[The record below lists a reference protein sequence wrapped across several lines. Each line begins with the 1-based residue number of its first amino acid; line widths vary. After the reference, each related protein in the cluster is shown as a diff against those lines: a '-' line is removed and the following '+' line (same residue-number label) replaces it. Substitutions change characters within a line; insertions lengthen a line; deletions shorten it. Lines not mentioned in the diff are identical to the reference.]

1 MLPSTSAL
9 RALDAVARLGSVTR
23 AAAELNITRSAISHQ
38 LRFLERE
45 LGFVLIE
52 RDGRGVVLTPRG
64 ESYAREVRK
73 ALQTLSDARARSAD
87 AALSGRLV
95 ISCAPGF
102 ASFWLCAEIGA
113 FQNAHP
119 QARISVVTPK
129 RFDDVS
135 AADIDIFIA
144 FGRGEWSG
152 KWYELLAN
160 LHETPVC
167 SPTLINACGGLSEPN
182 DLARVTLLHLADHS
196 DWTEWLMAAGADEVD
211 PAQGIVFSDMHL
223 VIAAALAGQGIAIGD
238 PIIAGG
244 ALAAGRLVRPFSLAV
259 RAPNSYYLVA
269 DRGRLRQPLVKAFR
283 SWIADRLAAAEGDQ
297 KYRD

>member
-1 MLPSTSAL
+1 
-9 RALDAVARLGSVTR
+9 
-23 AAAELNITRSAISHQ
+23 LNLTRSAVSHQ
-38 LRFLERE
+38 LRFLENE

-52 RDGRGVVLTPRG
+52 REGRGVILTSRG
-64 ESYAREVRK
+64 EAYAREVRK
-73 ALQTLSDARARSAD
+73 ALQTLSDARIRSAD
-87 AALSGRLV
+87 AALTGRLV

-113 FQNAHP
+113 FQAAHP

-135 AADIDIFIA
+135 AAGIDVFIA
-144 FGRGEWSG
+144 FGRDEWGG
-152 KWYELLAN
+152 KWFEMLAS
-160 LHETPVC
+160 LHNTPVC
-167 SPTLINACGGLSEPN
+167 SPTLIYACGGLAEPN
-182 DLARVTLLHLADHS
+182 DIAKATLLHLSDHG
-196 DWTEWLMAAGADEVD
+196 DWTQWLMAAGAHDVD

-223 VIAAALAGQGIAIGD
+223 VIAAALAGQGVAIGD

-244 ALAAGRLVRPFSLAV
+244 ALSAGRLVRPFGLAI

-283 SWIADRLAAAEGDQ
+283 TWITARLAEAGAEE
-297 KYRD
+297 

>member
-1 MLPSTSAL
+1 MALPSTSAL

-45 LGFVLIE
+45 LGFAVIE
-52 RDGRGVVLTPRG
+52 RDGRGVALTPRG

-73 ALQTLSDARARSAD
+73 ALQTLSDARAKSAD

-119 QARISVVTPK
+119 QARITIVTPK

-135 AADIDIFIA
+135 APDIDIFIA
-144 FGRGEWSG
+144 FGKSEWSG
-152 KWYELLAN
+152 KWYELLTN

-167 SPTLINACGGLSEPN
+167 SPALINACGGLTEP
-182 DLARVTLLHLADHS
+182 DDIAKVTLLHLADHS
-196 DWTEWLMAAGADEVD
+196 DWTNWLMAAGADEVD

-244 ALAAGRLVRPFSLAV
+244 ALSAGRLMRPFALAI

-283 SWIADRLAAAEGDQ
+283 SWITTRLAEADSGG
-297 KYRD
+297 

>member
-23 AAAELNITRSAISHQ
+23 AAAELNITRSAVSHQ

-45 LGFVLIE
+45 LGFALVE

-73 ALQTLSDARARSAD
+73 ALQTLSDAKARSAD

-95 ISCAPGF
+95 VSCAPGF

-113 FQNAHP
+113 FQEAHP
-119 QARISVVTPK
+119 QARISVVTPN

-135 AADIDIFIA
+135 APDIDIFIA
-144 FGRGEWSG
+144 FGKGGWDG

-167 SPTLINACGGLSEPN
+167 SPALINACGGLPEPN
-182 DLARVTLLHLADHS
+182 DIAKLTLLHLADHS
-196 DWTEWLMAAGADEVD
+196 DWTQWLLAAGADEVD

-244 ALAAGRLVRPFSLAV
+244 ALSAGRLVRPFALAI

-283 SWIADRLAAAEGDQ
+283 HWIAARLAAQGSADA
-297 KYRD
+297 D

>member
-1 MLPSTSAL
+1 MALPSTSAL

-38 LRFLERE
+38 LRFLEQE
-45 LGFVLIE
+45 LGFALVE
-52 RDGRGVVLTPRG
+52 RDGRGVALTPRG

-102 ASFWLCAEIGA
+102 ASFWLCAEIGE
-113 FQNAHP
+113 FQKAHR
-119 QARISVVTPK
+119 QARISIVTPK
-129 RFDDVS
+129 RIDDVS
-135 AADIDIFIA
+135 AAGVDIYIA
-144 FGRGEWSG
+144 FGQREWGG

-167 SPTLINACGGLSEPN
+167 SPTLINASGGLAEPN
-182 DLARVTLLHLADHS
+182 DLAKVTLLHLGDHS
-196 DWTEWLMAAGADEVD
+196 DWTQWLSAAEADEVD

-223 VIAAALAGQGIAIGD
+223 VIAAALAGQGVAIGD

-244 ALAAGRLVRPFSLAV
+244 ALSAGRLVRPFALAV
-259 RAPNSYYLVA
+259 RADSSYYLVA
-269 DRGRLRQPLVKAFR
+269 DRGRLKQPLVKAFR
-283 SWIADRLAAAEGDQ
+283 SWIKGRLAAAETAGA
-297 KYRD
+297 

>member
-1 MLPSTSAL
+1 M
-9 RALDAVARLGSVTR
+9 
-23 AAAELNITRSAISHQ
+23 
-38 LRFLERE
+38 RFLERE
-45 LGFVLIE
+45 LGFALIE

-64 ESYAREVRK
+64 ESYAREVRR
-73 ALQTLSDARARSAD
+73 ALQTLSDARTKSAD

-113 FQNAHP
+113 FQSAHR

-129 RFDDVS
+129 RFDDVG

-144 FGRGEWSG
+144 FGRGEWGG

-167 SPTLINACGGLSEPN
+167 SPTLINACGGLAEPN
-182 DLARVTLLHLADHS
+182 DIAKVTLLHLADHS
-196 DWTEWLMAAGADEVD
+196 DWTQWLMAAGADEVD

-244 ALAAGRLVRPFSLAV
+244 ALSAGRLVRPFALAI
-259 RAPNSYYLVA
+259 RAPSSYYLVA

-283 SWIADRLAAAEGDQ
+283 SWIQGRLAQASTAED
-297 KYRD
+297 